1 MSVEKSDATVN
12 ALIAGKMI
20 ILALLIYVQTGLSL
34 RMSVKKL
41 NREISQLSVKLN
53 G

>member
-12 ALIAGKMI
+12 ALIAGKI
-20 ILALLIYVQTGLSL
+20 INLAMLPFYTW
-34 RMSVKKL
+34 SV
-41 NREISQLSVKLN
+41 